1 MTLNNQEHLERR
13 LLDIVTRVATVD
25 DAETLARLN
34 RDFNGGDEPSERLAQ
49 RMRHPARVE
58 TPILADVDGVA
69 AGFAALRVVPCV
81 FYDGP
86 HAELT
91 ELYVDPL
98 FRRQGVGRALI
109 VHAEQLALANGATTL
124 LVLTDFYNDDA
135 QMLYRR
141 SGFVTHDLAMEKK
154 LV

>member
-1 MTLNNQEHLERR
+1 MTPNVLEHPERP

-34 RDFNGGDEPSERLAQ
+34 RDFNGVNEPTERLVQ
-49 RMRHPARVE
+49 RMHHPARVE
-58 TPILADVDGVA
+58 TPILAEIDGVA
-69 AGFAALRVVPCV
+69 AGFAALRVVPYV
-81 FYDGP
+81 LYDAP

-91 ELYVDPL
+91 ELYVDPA
-98 FRRQGVGRALI
+98 FRRRGAGQALI
-109 VHAEQLALANGATTL
+109 AHAARLAQAHGATTL

-141 SGFVTHDLAMEKK
+141 SGFVNHDLAMEKE
-154 LV
+154 LT